1 MTNQKNGPKPKKTS
15 NPRGSW
21 KSGFERVILLVEIFK
36 QNDAQGLSVNQIHER
51 LQKKGIDTT
60 KRSTQRFML
69 ELEES
74 KLFQRFPLAFG
85 RGSEALWTLTPKAV
99 DLFGMPPS
107 ALLNINLC
115 KTQSEFY

>member
-1 MTNQKNGPKPKKTS
+1 MTSKKIAVKPQEVS
-15 NPRGSW
+15 HHRGSW
-21 KSGFERVILLVEIFK
+21 KSGFERLILIVEIFK
-36 QNDAQGLSVNQIHER
+36 HNDAQGLSVNQIHEC
-51 LQKKGIDTT
+51 LQQNGVDTT

-85 RGSEALWTLTPKAV
+85 RGTEALWTLTPKAV

-115 KTQSEFY
+115 KSQSEFY